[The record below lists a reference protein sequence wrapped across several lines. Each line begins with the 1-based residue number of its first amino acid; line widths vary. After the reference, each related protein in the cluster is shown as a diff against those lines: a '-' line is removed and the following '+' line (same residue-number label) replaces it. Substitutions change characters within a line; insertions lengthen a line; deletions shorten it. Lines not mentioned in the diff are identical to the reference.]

1 MAQPTVYGGG
11 AMGAAIRTQSGNGT
25 AGNDSPM
32 ANAIRAKLDIADQ
45 GNNIVKEDSTTRGT
59 TAENGG
65 VPTVDSAE
73 LYTVDESTDMVKSH
87 LDKYTDMNDPLMK
100 RIAQKGRDEA
110 AGRGLSNSSLGA
122 QGAIGQ
128 VLDKAGEWATTDANA
143 YNNRKT
149 EALRAVTSKYG
160 TDVSA
165 DASKYTADTGLAA
178 SKASALASIRSSE
191 IAGSAQVR
199 SSKISAAAS
208 IQSSQISAA
217 AQVKAQSIAATSNEK
232 MAAAAEANKFIGH
245 QVSMVSAVLNNA
257 SQEKIAEIR
266 SQDLSKGNKATAYS
280 SNQGA
285 FMTGVANIDQTA
297 SGPSQQEQY
306 DRLETIYNTGQAAI
320 DAWS

>member
-1 MAQPTVYGGG
+1 MAIDPNGGG
-11 AMGAAIRTQSGNGT
+11 AMGAAIRAKLNIQNQ
-25 AGNDSPM
+25 GND
-32 ANAIRAKLDIADQ
+32 IT
-45 GNNIVKEDSTTRGT
+45 KEDSTSRGT

-65 VPTVDSAE
+65 VPTVDSSE

-110 AGRGLSNSSLGA
+110 AGRGLSNSSLSA

-143 YNNRKT
+143 YNTRKT
-149 EALRAVTSKYG
+149 ESLRAVTSKYG

-178 SKASALASIRSSE
+178 SKASALASVRSSE
-191 IAGSAQVR
+191 ISGAAQV
-199 SSKISAAAS
+199 KSAGIAAIAS
-208 IQSSQISAA
+208 VRSSQISAN
-217 AQVKAQSIAATSNEK
+217 AQIRAQSIAATSNEK
-232 MAAAAEANKFIGH
+232 ISAAAEANKLIGH
-245 QVSMVSAVLNNA
+245 QVNLVSSVLDYK
-257 SQEKIAEIR
+257 SQQSIAKIR
-266 SQDLSKGNKATAYS
+266 SEDLSKGNKATAYS

-297 SGPSQQEQY
+297 SGPTQQEQY
-306 DRLETIYNTGQAAI
+306 DRLELVYNTGNTAI